1 MEKLS
6 LLKENVDRLFQFLKP
21 ILKFPV
27 FSEILIVE
35 DCNENLPGSPK
46 TILRKM
52 NFKKLNDFEIQFM
65 DLLNQGF
72 PWLNLSCLGV
82 YKKNLILTIS
92 KPNYFP
98 NPKSKRTSVNLSGP
112 INLIVN
118 DPDWN
123 LERGYLIV

>member
-72 PWLNLSCLGV
+72 PWLNL
-82 YKKNLILTIS
+82 TIS